1 MSTHSALSPCSLSL
15 SGSESPQ
22 IGLKLMPSLFIFTL
36 EKNLQL
42 WRDGTYA
49 NHNTL
54 GQLTNQSQ
62 GILYFGKRGFIE
74 IGVSDLAR
82 LGREVL

>member
-1 MSTHSALSPCSLSL
+1 LLSTL
-15 SGSESPQ
+15 SGSESGSNWFE
-22 IGLKLMPSLFIFTL
+22 IDAILLHIYTREELAVMEGWDIL
-36 EKNLQL
+36 
-42 WRDGTYA
+42 YA